1 MNIQAYIESGI
12 LEEYVLG
19 TVSSQEK
26 QEVECMSH
34 IYPEIKEELMRTE
47 SALEQYALKY
57 QTPPPASLKETLF
70 AQMNF
75 DEVIKPELAQPTST
89 DVSALEEADR
99 ENTIKIVPVDEEYK
113 SKEPIASDENIFT
126 DITPDAGGTLIYP
139 SWAKFA
145 VAASILF
152 ALLFG
157 WSAWKMSDLKKQNE
171 EMVASMESMKSDMDI
186 IRQSAEYNQTLA
198 SLYRN
203 PGVKVVR
210 MAGLE
215 KSPQSSVA
223 AIWNTKTNEV
233 ALDVQ
238 NLPAAPQGKQYQLWT
253 IVNGKPVDMGM
264 LDPEFSNKVLKMKQA
279 NPSAAAFAITLEK
292 TGGSPSPTME
302 DMYVMGKV

>member
-19 TVSSQEK
+19 TVSPQEK

-47 SALEQYALKY
+47 SALEQYALKH
-57 QTPPPASLKETLF
+57 QTPPPASLKEMLF

-75 DEVIKPELAQPTST
+75 DETIEPVSATPDTT
-89 DVSALEEADR
+89 DVSALAEAD
-99 ENTIKIVPVDEEYK
+99 EEHTIRILPVAEDRTEMQ
-113 SKEPIASDENIFT
+113 SSDRNVFINEVN
-126 DITPDAGGTLIYP
+126 GGATVIYP

-157 WSAWKMSDLKKQNE
+157 WSFLQNTGLKKQNE
-171 EMVASMESMKSDMDI
+171 EFAANIDNMKSDVDVMKKDM
-186 IRQSAEYNQTLA
+186 EYKETLA

-203 PGVKVVR
+203 PNHKVVK

-215 KSPQSSVA
+215 KSPESVVA
-223 AIWNTKTNEV
+223 AIWDTKTNDV
-233 ALDVQ
+233 LLDVQ
-238 NLPAAPQGKQYQLWT
+238 NLPAAPSGKQYQLWT
-253 IVNGKPVDMGM
+253 IVDGKPVDMGV
-264 LDPEFSNKVLKMKQA
+264 LDQEFSNKVLKMKQA
-279 NPSAAAFAITLEK
+279 NPGAVAFAITLEK

-302 DMYVMGKV
+302 DMFVMGKV

>member
-19 TVSSQEK
+19 TVSPQEK

-75 DEVIKPELAQPTST
+75 DEVVKPESAEPVNT

-99 ENTIKIVPVDEEYK
+99 ENMIKILPVTEQIQTEE
-113 SKEPIASDENIFT
+113 PVADRNVFT
-126 DITPDAGGTLIYP
+126 NDSNTGGTVIYP

-157 WSAWKMSDLKKQNE
+157 WSTIKTSDLKKQNE
-171 EMVASMESMKSDMDI
+171 ELAASTETLKSETDAMKKD
-186 IRQSAEYNQTLA
+186 AEYNQTLA
-198 SLYRN
+198 DLYRN
-203 PGVKVVR
+203 PNFKVVK
-210 MAGLE
+210 MAGLP
-215 KSPQSSVA
+215 KSPESSVS
-223 AIWNTKTNEV
+223 AIWDTKTNDV
-233 ALDVQ
+233 LLDVQ
-238 NLPAAPQGKQYQLWT
+238 NLPVAPQGKQYQLWT
-253 IVNGKPVDMGM
+253 IVDGKPVDMGV
-264 LDPEFSNKVLKMKQA
+264 LDQEFSKKLLKMKQA
-279 NPSAAAFAITLEK
+279 NPGAAAFAITLEK
-292 TGGSPSPTME
+292 AGGSPSPTME
-302 DMYVMGKV
+302 DMFVMGKV

>member
-1 MNIQAYIESGI
+1 MNILAYIESGI

-19 TVSSQEK
+19 TVSPQEK

-34 IYPEIKEELMRTE
+34 IYPEIKDELMRTE

-75 DEVIKPELAQPTST
+75 DEVVRPESAEPASI

-99 ENTIKIVPVDEEYK
+99 ENIIEVLPVTEHIQKE
-113 SKEPIASDENIFT
+113 EPIAERNVFT
-126 DITPDAGGTLIYP
+126 NESNAGGTVIYP
-139 SWAKFA
+139 AWAKFA

-157 WSAWKMSDLKKQNE
+157 WSAMKTSDLEKQNE
-171 EMVASMESMKSDMDI
+171 ELATRTEAMQSDLDI
-186 IRQSAEYNQTLA
+186 LKRDEAYNQTLA
-198 SLYRN
+198 TLYRN
-203 PGVKVVR
+203 PNFKVVR
-210 MAGLE
+210 MAGLP

-223 AIWNTKTNEV
+223 AIWDTKTNEV
-233 ALDVQ
+233 LLDVQ
-238 NLPAAPQGKQYQLWT
+238 NLPVAPEGKQYQLWT
-253 IVNGKPVDMGM
+253 IVDGKPVDMGV
-264 LDPEFSNKVLKMKQA
+264 LDQEFTKKVLKMKQA
-279 NPSAAAFAITLEK
+279 NPGAVAFAITLEK

-302 DMYVMGKV
+302 DMFVMGKV

>member
-1 MNIQAYIESGI
+1 MNILAYIESGI

-19 TVSSQEK
+19 TVSPQEK

-75 DEVIKPELAQPTST
+75 DEVIKPELAEPADT

-99 ENTIKIVPVDEEYK
+99 ENTIKILPVTEQIQTE
-113 SKEPIASDENIFT
+113 EPIAERNVFT
-126 DITPDAGGTLIYP
+126 NELNTGGTVIYP
-139 SWAKFA
+139 AWAKFA

-157 WSAWKMSDLKKQNE
+157 WSAMKTSDLTKQNE
-171 EMVASMESMKSDMDI
+171 ELAASSETMKSDLDVLKKD
-186 IRQSAEYNQTLA
+186 AEYNQTLA
-198 SLYRN
+198 ALYRN
-203 PGVKVVR
+203 PSFKVVK
-210 MAGLE
+210 MSGLA
-215 KSPQSSVA
+215 KSPESSVA
-223 AIWNTKTNEV
+223 AIWDTKTNEIL
-233 ALDVQ
+233 LDVQ

-253 IVNGKPVDMGM
+253 IVDGKPVDMGV
-264 LDPEFSNKVLKMKQA
+264 LDQEFSKKLLKMKQA
-279 NPSAAAFAITLEK
+279 NPSAVAFAITLEK

-302 DMYVMGKV
+302 DMFVMGKV

>member
-19 TVSSQEK
+19 TVSPQEK

-75 DEVIKPELAQPTST
+75 DEVIKPESAEPANT

-99 ENTIKIVPVDEEYK
+99 ENTIKILPVTEQIQTEE
-113 SKEPIASDENIFT
+113 PVADRNVFT
-126 DITPDAGGTLIYP
+126 NESNTGGTVIYP
-139 SWAKFA
+139 AWAKFA

-157 WSAWKMSDLKKQNE
+157 WSAMKTSDLTKQNE
-171 EMVASMESMKSDMDI
+171 ELTASTETLKSETAEIKKD
-186 IRQSAEYNQTLA
+186 AEYNQTLA
-198 SLYRN
+198 ALYRN
-203 PGVKVVR
+203 PSFKVVK
-210 MAGLE
+210 MAGLP
-215 KSPQSSVA
+215 KSPESSVA
-223 AIWNTKTNEV
+223 AIWDTKTNEV
-233 ALDVQ
+233 LLDVQ

-253 IVNGKPVDMGM
+253 IVDGKPVDMGV
-264 LDPEFSNKVLKMKQA
+264 LDQEFSKKLLKMKQA
-279 NPSAAAFAITLEK
+279 NPGAVAFAITLEK

-302 DMYVMGKV
+302 DMFVMGKV

>member
-19 TVSSQEK
+19 TVSPQEK

-47 SALEQYALKY
+47 SALEQYALKH

-75 DEVIKPELAQPTST
+75 DEVAKEPESNGSASVEPALARADDNIKML
-89 DVSALEEADR
+89 
-99 ENTIKIVPVDEEYK
+99 PVDNASQAETQPVSGEEL
-113 SKEPIASDENIFT
+113 FT
-126 DITPDAGGTLIYP
+126 GPTAGSGGTTVIYP

-152 ALLFG
+152 AVLFG
-157 WSAWKMSDLKKQNE
+157 WSALQMSEVKKQNE
-171 EMVASMESMKSDMDI
+171 QYAAEMDVLKADVDVIKSD
-186 IRQSAEYNQTLA
+186 SEYKNALA

-203 PGVKVVR
+203 PNHKVVR

-215 KSPQSSVA
+215 KSPGSAVA
-223 AIWNTKTNEV
+223 AIWDTKTNDV
-233 ALDVQ
+233 LLDVQ
-238 NLPAAPQGKQYQLWT
+238 NLPATPAGKQYQLWT
-253 IVNGKPVDMGM
+253 IVDGKPVDMGV
-264 LDPEFSNKVLKMKQA
+264 LDQEFSNKVLKMKQA
-279 NPSAAAFAITLEK
+279 NPGAVAFAITLEK

-302 DMYVMGKV
+302 DMFVMGKV

>member
-19 TVSSQEK
+19 TVSPQEK

-47 SALEQYALKY
+47 SALEQYALKH
-57 QTPPPASLKETLF
+57 QTPPPAFLKETLF

-75 DEVIKPELAQPTST
+75 DEVTEEPESTEAISAEPTLVQSDDNIKKL
-89 DVSALEEADR
+89 
-99 ENTIKIVPVDEEYK
+99 PVDSDFRAEVQPGQAREVNTDAT
-113 SKEPIASDENIFT
+113 IADSGAT
-126 DITPDAGGTLIYP
+126 VIYP

-152 ALLFG
+152 AALFG
-157 WSAWKMSDLKKQNE
+157 WSALQMSGVKKQNE
-171 EMVASMESMKSDMDI
+171 QYAAEMAVLKSDMDVVKKD
-186 IRQSAEYNQTLA
+186 AEYKDALA

-203 PGVKVVR
+203 PHHKVVR

-215 KSPQSSVA
+215 KSPQSIVA
-223 AIWNTKTNEV
+223 AIWDTKTNDV
-233 ALDVQ
+233 LLDVQ
-238 NLPAAPQGKQYQLWT
+238 NLPATPAGKQYQLWT
-253 IVNGKPVDMGM
+253 IVDGKPVDMGV
-264 LDPEFSNKVLKMKQA
+264 LDQEFSHKVLKMKQA
-279 NPSAAAFAITLEK
+279 NPGAVAFAITLEK

-302 DMYVMGKV
+302 DMFVMGKV

>member
-47 SALEQYALKY
+47 SALEQYALKH

-75 DEVIKPELAQPTST
+75 DEVTEEPESTELTSAEPTLVQADDNIKKLPVENDLIAETQPISAQE
-89 DVSALEEADR
+89 VYADMTTA
-99 ENTIKIVPVDEEYK
+99 N
-113 SKEPIASDENIFT
+113 
-126 DITPDAGGTLIYP
+126 GGATVIYP

-152 ALLFG
+152 AILFG
-157 WSAWKMSDLKKQNE
+157 WSALQMSGVKKQNE
-171 EMVASMESMKSDMDI
+171 QYAADMDMLKSDMDAMKKEA
-186 IRQSAEYNQTLA
+186 QYKEALA

-203 PGVKVVR
+203 PNHKVVR

-215 KSPQSSVA
+215 KSPESVVA
-223 AIWNTKTNEV
+223 AIWDVKTNDV
-233 ALDVQ
+233 LLDVQ
-238 NLPAAPQGKQYQLWT
+238 NLPAAPAGKQYQLWT
-253 IVNGKPVDMGM
+253 IVDGKPVDMGV
-264 LDPEFSNKVLKMKQA
+264 LDQEFSNKVLKMKQA
-279 NPSAAAFAITLEK
+279 NPGAVAFAITLEK

-302 DMYVMGKV
+302 DMFVMGKV

>member
-19 TVSSQEK
+19 TVSPQEK

-75 DEVIKPELAQPTST
+75 DEVVKPESAEPANT

-99 ENTIKIVPVDEEYK
+99 ENTIKILPISEQIISEEPVATER
-113 SKEPIASDENIFT
+113 AVFT
-126 DITPDAGGTLIYP
+126 NESNTGGTVIYP
-139 SWAKFA
+139 AWAKFA

-157 WSAWKMSDLKKQNE
+157 WSAMKTSDLTKQNQE
-171 EMVASMESMKSDMDI
+171 LVANTDVMKSDLDVLKKD
-186 IRQSAEYNQTLA
+186 AEYNQTLA
-198 SLYRN
+198 ALYRN
-203 PGVKVVR
+203 PSFKVVK
-210 MAGLE
+210 MGGLP
-215 KSPQSSVA
+215 KSPESSVA
-223 AIWNTKTNEV
+223 AIWDTKTNEIL
-233 ALDVQ
+233 LDVQ

-253 IVNGKPVDMGM
+253 IVDGKPVDMGV
-264 LDPEFSNKVLKMKQA
+264 LDQEFSKKVLKMKQA
-279 NPSAAAFAITLEK
+279 NPAAVAFAITLEK

-302 DMYVMGKV
+302 DMFVMGKV

>member
-19 TVSSQEK
+19 TVSPQEK

-75 DEVIKPELAQPTST
+75 DEVTKPESAEPIST

-99 ENTIKIVPVDEEYK
+99 ENTIKILPVTEQIITEEPVATE
-113 SKEPIASDENIFT
+113 STVFT
-126 DITPDAGGTLIYP
+126 NESNTGGTVIYP
-139 SWAKFA
+139 AWAKFA
-145 VAASILF
+145 AAASIIF

-157 WSAWKMSDLKKQNE
+157 WSVLKTSDLKKQNE
-171 EMVASMESMKSDMDI
+171 ELAASSETLKSEVDEIKKD
-186 IRQSAEYNQTLA
+186 AEYNETLA

-203 PGVKVVR
+203 PNYKVVK

-215 KSPQSSVA
+215 KSPQSAVA
-223 AIWNTKTNEV
+223 AIWDTKTNEV
-233 ALDVQ
+233 LLDVQ

-253 IVNGKPVDMGM
+253 IVDGKPVDMGV
-264 LDPEFSNKVLKMKQA
+264 LDQEFSKKLLKMKQA
-279 NPSAAAFAITLEK
+279 NPGAAAFAITLEK

-302 DMYVMGKV
+302 DMFVMGKV

>member
-19 TVSSQEK
+19 SVSSQEK

-47 SALEQYALKY
+47 SALEQYALKH

-75 DEVIKPELAQPTST
+75 DEVTEEPESTELTSAEPTLVQADDNIKKLPVENDLIAETQP
-89 DVSALEEADR
+89 VSAQEVYADMTTA
-99 ENTIKIVPVDEEYK
+99 N
-113 SKEPIASDENIFT
+113 
-126 DITPDAGGTLIYP
+126 GGATVIYP

-152 ALLFG
+152 AILFG
-157 WSAWKMSDLKKQNE
+157 WSALQMSGVKKQNE
-171 EMVASMESMKSDMDI
+171 QYAADMDMLKSDMDAMKKEA
-186 IRQSAEYNQTLA
+186 QYKEALA

-203 PGVKVVR
+203 PNHKVVR

-215 KSPQSSVA
+215 KSPESVVA
-223 AIWNTKTNEV
+223 AIWDVKTNDV
-233 ALDVQ
+233 LLDVQ
-238 NLPAAPQGKQYQLWT
+238 NLPAAPAGKQYQLWT
-253 IVNGKPVDMGM
+253 IVDGKPVDMGV
-264 LDPEFSNKVLKMKQA
+264 LDQEFSNKVLKMKQA
-279 NPSAAAFAITLEK
+279 NPGAVAFAITLEK

-302 DMYVMGKV
+302 DMFVMGKV

>member
-19 TVSSQEK
+19 TVSPQEK

-75 DEVIKPELAQPTST
+75 DEVIKPESAEPANT

-99 ENTIKIVPVDEEYK
+99 ENTIKILPVTEQIQTDE
-113 SKEPIASDENIFT
+113 PVADRNVFT
-126 DITPDAGGTLIYP
+126 NESNTGGTVIYP
-139 SWAKFA
+139 AWAKFA

-157 WSAWKMSDLKKQNE
+157 WSAMKTSDLTKQNE
-171 EMVASMESMKSDMDI
+171 ELTASTETLKSETAEIKKD
-186 IRQSAEYNQTLA
+186 AEYNQTLA
-198 SLYRN
+198 ALYRN
-203 PGVKVVR
+203 PSFKVVK
-210 MAGLE
+210 MAGLP
-215 KSPQSSVA
+215 KSPESSVA
-223 AIWNTKTNEV
+223 AIWDTKTNEV
-233 ALDVQ
+233 LLDVQ

-253 IVNGKPVDMGM
+253 IVDGKPVDMGV
-264 LDPEFSNKVLKMKQA
+264 LDQEFSKKLLKMKQA
-279 NPSAAAFAITLEK
+279 NPGAVAFAITLEK

-302 DMYVMGKV
+302 DMFVMGKV

>member
-75 DEVIKPELAQPTST
+75 DEVSKADPAEPDAT
-89 DVSALEEADR
+89 DVSALAEAD
-99 ENTIKIVPVDEEYK
+99 EEHVIKILPVREEYK
-113 SKEPIASDENIFT
+113 EEPSLSARSVAADTEST
-126 DITPDAGGTLIYP
+126 GATVIYP
-139 SWAKFA
+139 AWAKFA

-157 WSAWKMSDLKKQNE
+157 WSALQMSELKVQNE
-171 EMVASMESMKSDMDI
+171 ALAANSEDMKSDMDVMK
-186 IRQSAEYNQTLA
+186 RYAEYNQTLA
-198 SLYRN
+198 GLYRN
-203 PGVKVVR
+203 PAYKVVR

-215 KSPQSSVA
+215 KSPQSAVA

-233 ALDVQ
+233 LLDVQ

-253 IVNGKPVDMGM
+253 IVDGKPVDMGV
-264 LDPEFSNKVLKMKQA
+264 LDPEFGNKVLKMKQA
-279 NPSAAAFAITLEK
+279 NPGAAAFAITLEK
-292 TGGSPSPTME
+292 SGGSPNPTME
-302 DMYVMGKV
+302 DMFVMGKV

>member
-47 SALEQYALKY
+47 SALEQYALKH

-75 DEVIKPELAQPTST
+75 DEVTEEPESTELTSAEPTLVQADDNIKKLPVENDLIAETQP
-89 DVSALEEADR
+89 VSAQEVYADMTTA
-99 ENTIKIVPVDEEYK
+99 N
-113 SKEPIASDENIFT
+113 
-126 DITPDAGGTLIYP
+126 GGATVIYP

-152 ALLFG
+152 AILFG
-157 WSAWKMSDLKKQNE
+157 WSALQMSGVKKQNE
-171 EMVASMESMKSDMDI
+171 QYAADMDMLKSDMDAMKKEA
-186 IRQSAEYNQTLA
+186 QYKEALA

-203 PGVKVVR
+203 PNHKVVR

-215 KSPQSSVA
+215 KSPESVVA
-223 AIWNTKTNEV
+223 AIWDVKTNDV
-233 ALDVQ
+233 LLDVQ
-238 NLPAAPQGKQYQLWT
+238 NLPAAPAGKQYQLWT
-253 IVNGKPVDMGM
+253 IVDGKPVDMGV
-264 LDPEFSNKVLKMKQA
+264 LDQEFSNKVLKMKQA
-279 NPSAAAFAITLEK
+279 NPGAVAFAITLEK

-302 DMYVMGKV
+302 DMFVMGKV